1 MSSGSFQDQSE
12 EPEDAATTSPSGEPQ
27 RKARTQLPRRLQPAL
42 WQGLGVPLLDSGDM
56 KATWPGVRC
65 GTGLLPGGCAG
76 TLGVEGCR

>member
-1 MSSGSFQDQSE
+1 MQQPPLPQVSHSARPELSSLG
-12 EPEDAATTSPSGEPQ
+12 
-27 RKARTQLPRRLQPAL
+27 RLQPAL